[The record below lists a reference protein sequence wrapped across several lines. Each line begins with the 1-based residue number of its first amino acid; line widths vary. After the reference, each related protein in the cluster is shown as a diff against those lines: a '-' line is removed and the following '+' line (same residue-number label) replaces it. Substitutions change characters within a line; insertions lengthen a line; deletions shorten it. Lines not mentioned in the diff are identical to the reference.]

1 MPKLSNSRYFLNA
14 CATLYFQYVYGQNFN
29 RERNINFMAKWDEAL
44 EEQRAMRQEKTEKRQ
59 INNEL
64 RLARKATIMV
74 RSTGSSCLIDVD
86 SFL

>member
-1 MPKLSNSRYFLNA
+1 
-14 CATLYFQYVYGQNFN
+14 
-29 RERNINFMAKWDEAL
+29 MAKWDEAL

>member
-1 MPKLSNSRYFLNA
+1 
-14 CATLYFQYVYGQNFN
+14 
-29 RERNINFMAKWDEAL
+29 MAKWDEAL

-74 RSTGSSCLIDVD
+74 RSTGSSV
-86 SFL
+86 